1 MSKKKRPRPEDL
13 NLPCVGVDTH
23 AHLDLDPLHSE
34 VEACL
39 DRAGKSG
46 VAAVGNVFLGSRAY
60 SVNRELFSTHPRVFF
75 ILGVHPHEASI
86 VDSTELDAIN
96 QALDQD
102 PNIKA
107 IGEIGLDF
115 HWDRSPRDRQR
126 SAFQAQLDLARDRN
140 KPVVIHSREAEE
152 ETLDILLDMGFQDR
166 PLLWHC
172 FGGDSSLAEQIL
184 ARGWMVSI
192 PGTVTFPKSR
202 ALQEAVRGI
211 PLQQMVLET
220 DCPFLAPEPYRSK
233 RNEPAYSVFTAQKI
247 AEERQEPLTDIWEQT
262 GQTAREFF
270 GLDDAK

>member
-1 MSKKKRPRPEDL
+1 M
-13 NLPCVGVDTH
+13 
-23 AHLDLDPLHSE
+23 
-34 VEACL
+34 
-39 DRAGKSG
+39 
-46 VAAVGNVFLGSRAY
+46 
-60 SVNRELFSTHPRVFF
+60 
-75 ILGVHPHEASI
+75 
-86 VDSTELDAIN
+86 DSTELDAIN

-102 PNIKA
+102 QNIKA

-140 KPVVIHSREAEE
+140 IPVVIHSREAEE

-247 AEERQEPLTDIWEQT
+247 AEERQAPLTDIWEQT